1 MTQYYIILDKPLI
14 ENINDRQW
22 WRWNILKYVE
32 SNLFVAY
39 WMEDAL
45 LNKFQQMD
53 MFDIKLFK
61 ILLEEWDNIYF
72 MQI

>member
-1 MTQYYIILDKPLI
+1 MTNYYIILDKPLI

-61 ILLEEWDNIYF
+61 ILLEGWDNIYF

>member
-1 MTQYYIILDKPLI
+1 MTNYYIILDKPLI

>member
-1 MTQYYIILDKPLI
+1 MTKYYIILDKPLI

-22 WRWNILKYVE
+22 WKWNILKYVE
-32 SNLFVAY
+32 SNLFVAS
-39 WMEDAL
+39 WMDDAL